1 MSTRQSIPSKL
12 RFEVFKRDKF
22 ICQYC
27 GAKAPDVLLQVDH
40 IHPVAEGGG
49 NDILN
54 LLTSCQSC
62 NGGKGAVPLS
72 DAAALDRQRDILA
85 DLETRRQQIEM
96 MVRWRDELQSISED
110 AVSAIDN
117 RIRAKSKYGLSEDG
131 RADVRRWLKR
141 FTVADLMHASDEAM
155 DVYLRWQGDEPTS
168 ESWGIA
174 FSKIPGVADIK
185 RQEIEKPY
193 LRRLFYIQGIIR
205 NRSRA
210 RRYNCVE
217 YLEHLVLC
225 GADLDDMEIRAKK
238 MRTLEDFEGPYDA
251 WLDSLGRPF

>member
-1 MSTRQSIPSKL
+1 MTPRQSMSPKL

-22 ICQYC
+22 TCQYC

-40 IHPVAEGGG
+40 LHPVAEGGG

-54 LLTSCQSC
+54 LITSCQSC

-72 DAAALDRQRDILA
+72 DTTALNRQRDALA
-85 DLETRRQQIEM
+85 DLEDRR
-96 MVRWRDELQSISED
+96 
-110 AVSAIDN
+110 
-117 RIRAKSKYGLSEDG
+117 
-131 RADVRRWLKR
+131 
-141 FTVADLMHASDEAM
+141 
-155 DVYLRWQGDEPTS
+155 QGDEPTL
-168 ESWGIA
+168 ESWGAA

-185 RQEIEKPY
+185 RQESEKPY

-225 GADLDDMEIRAKK
+225 GADLDDMEVRAKRL
-238 MRTLEDFEGPYDA
+238 RTLEDFEGPYDA
-251 WLDSLGRPF
+251 WLDSIGRPF